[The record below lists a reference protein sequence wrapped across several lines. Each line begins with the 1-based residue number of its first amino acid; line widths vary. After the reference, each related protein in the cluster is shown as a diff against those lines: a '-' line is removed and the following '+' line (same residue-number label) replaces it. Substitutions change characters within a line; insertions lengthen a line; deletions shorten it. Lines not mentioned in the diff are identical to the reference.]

1 METAPTFIKHG
12 LFKSGICSLLLV
24 FTGIVLMGTPQAM
37 ATTEKEVAPGR
48 KMAQQATHVKKRW
61 ITTDHS
67 KHEVLKQKFS
77 AGPQVTKAC
86 LSCHTEA
93 SLQFHKTIHWTWMD
107 PATTKD
113 KKLGKGGLSV
123 NNF

>member
-1 METAPTFIKHG
+1 MEKETAFNQ
-12 LFKSGICSLLLV
+12 LLLKSWCCV
-24 FTGIVLMGTPQAM
+24 ATLCFVTIIFWSTSASM
-37 ATTEKEVAPGR
+37 AATQEDLAPGR
-48 KMAQQATHVKKRW
+48 KMAKQKTQTKERW

-67 KHEVLKQKFS
+67 KHELLKQEFTS
-77 AGPQVTKAC
+77 GPQVTKAC

-107 PATTKD
+107 PATTED